1 MEKIPT
7 IVADIM
13 NDLISID
20 VSKSVKEAAEIMLE
34 NNIGSIV
41 VTENNIPLGIVTKSD
56 LMSRVIVVGCDS
68 SKTKIGAIMTTPL
81 ISVEKDTKI
90 LEAIRYMRKK
100 DISRLIVVDKGRILG
115 IVSETDLIKAI
126 QLSSLTSFSTLLQK

>member
-1 MEKIPT
+1 M
-7 IVADIM
+7 
-13 NDLISID
+13 
-20 VSKSVKEAAEIMLE
+20 
-34 NNIGSIV
+34 
-41 VTENNIPLGIVTKSD
+41 
-56 LMSRVIVVGCDS
+56 GCDS